1 MITGMGDPLAE
12 LAGRFKLEVLDRT
25 GQIEVLLGALSTA
38 ADPAAIC
45 DEIRDHAH
53 KLKGAAG
60 VFGFDEFKERS
71 GELEEEAAAQAG
83 AADGATAAGA
93 LQPVFDEFTAA
104 LPAE

>member
-1 MITGMGDPLAE
+1 MSDPLAE
-12 LAGRFKLEVLDRT
+12 LASRFKAEVLDRT
-25 GQIEVLLGALSTA
+25 GQIEILLGSLASA

-53 KLKGAAG
+53 KMKGAAG

-71 GELEEEAAAQAG
+71 GELEEEASAQAG

-93 LQPVFDEFTAA
+93 LEPVFGELTAA
-104 LPAE
+104 IPS